1 MNYYKVD
8 FNVQDE
14 QDSFVYLEF
23 ASLTTA
29 LAKQGI
35 SIPAN
40 EETFYTE
47 ENKAYLLSKGIS
59 VERVSAIPQ
68 TLEQIKA
75 EKIADFKERRNAE
88 ETSLL
93 EYDGNIFDVDK
104 EFSLPRIQVAMAA
117 IEGTDTTISW
127 TTADNNTVSM
137 TYTDFSNL
145 LKAMAYRSDLLHIK
159 YRQLKEQIGACTT
172 VEQVQAICWTESGE
186 A

>member
-47 ENKAYLLSKGIS
+47 ENKAYLLSKGIF

-75 EKIADFKERRNAE
+75 EKIVDFKERRNAE

-137 TYTDFSNL
+137 TYTDFSKL

-159 YRQLKEQIGACTT
+159 YRQLKEQVNSCTT
-172 VEQVQAICWTESGE
+172 IAEVEAVSWEE
-186 A
+186 